1 MKRTFLVAVAA
12 GAAALA
18 AGLALAARGPDPGAV
33 PTETQ
38 VSERTMSPFCPGLT
52 VSECPSSQ
60 SAELRT
66 RIAGKVGA
74 GWTNRRIDEWLVED
88 YGEAVLARPRDP
100 FAYLVPIGVVL
111 AGLALVVVLITRWG
125 RSGGVAARETDALPE
140 GANDPSPRT
149 DPPSNSEKERLD
161 SELRLFAEGT
171 E

>member
-1 MKRTFLVAVAA
+1 MKRTFLIAVTA
-12 GAAALA
+12 GSAALA
-18 AGLALAARGPDPGAV
+18 AALALAARGPDPNAV
-33 PTETQ
+33 PAETQ

-60 SAELRT
+60 SADLRI
-66 RIAGKVGA
+66 RIKEKVAA
-74 GWTNRRIDEWLVED
+74 GWTNRRIDEWLVD
-88 YGEAVLARPRDP
+88 SYGEAVLARPRDP

-125 RSGGVAARETDALPE
+125 RSGGAAARGTDALPG

-149 DPPSNSEKERLD
+149 DPPSSLEKERLD